1 MIYSITNNIYRR
13 EYELKFLNT
22 YRKGRSYTTYA
33 ISEEWIEKLEDFLNG
48 RQLDFPGPID
58 NSSLKQKLFNKEA
71 PKNTY
76 SVNEFLWKFLQSL
89 YGGGPEITYTEKPNS
104 LILSDLDT
112 LSQARTNDTYARS
125 EAIDSMRSSVLDI
138 PKSLGGN
145 KNHLMPVKMPNP
157 GLYCYMNACL
167 QALLGISKLVEYT
180 SKEEFKKKLNTKNPK
195 FWPSLSE
202 VVNASVGA
210 NKDTY
215 VTPRILKKLSK
226 NQFDPSEQHDAHEFL
241 NFLLSGLQGE
251 INVSSPHKYIKYKD
265 SLGAWNNYKKYNV
278 SIVDDLFAGQ
288 FASRVTCTRCQ
299 TASTTYDPFLDLSL
313 PIVRQSLKQTAD
325 LNDCLAAFQNE
336 EEIIDAYK
344 CLKCQTKQTAIKRI
358 SLDQFPKLMVVQLK
372 RFQTYPKKEKKLDVV
387 KFPVDTWTI
396 KA

>member
-1 MIYSITNNIYRR
+1 M
-13 EYELKFLNT
+13 NT
-22 YRKGRSYTTYA
+22 YRKGKSYTTYA
-33 ISEEWIEKLEDFLNG
+33 ISEEWIERLEDFLNG

-58 NSSLKQKLFNKEA
+58 NSSLKQKLLNKEA

-89 YGGGPEITYTEKPNS
+89 YGGGPEVTYTEKPNS
-104 LILSDLDT
+104 IILNDLET
-112 LSQARTNDTYARS
+112 LSQARTNDTITRS

-138 PKSLGGN
+138 PRTLDFGN
-145 KNHLMPVKMPNP
+145 QSPLMPVKMPNP

-202 VVNASVGA
+202 VVSASVSA
-210 NKDTY
+210 KKDTY
-215 VTPRILKKLSK
+215 FTPKALKKLSL

-251 INVSSPHKYIKYKD
+251 INVSSPHKYIRYKD

-278 SIVDDLFAGQ
+278 SIIDDLFAGQ
-288 FASRVTCTRCQ
+288 FASRVTCTNCQ
-299 TASTTYDPFLDLSL
+299 TASITYDPFLDLSL
-313 PIVRQSLKQTAD
+313 PIASRSSKKTVD
-325 LNDCLAAFQNE
+325 LDDCLAAFQNE

-344 CLKCQTKQTAIKRI
+344 CLKCQTKQTAIKKI
-358 SLDQFPKLMVVQLK
+358 SLDQFPKIMNVQLK
-372 RFQTYPKKEKKLDVV
+372 RFQTYPQKEKILDVV